1 MPPDGVGEEQGR
13 PFVFVLEKGPDT
25 RWTARKQ
32 IIAVGPLTEEGFR
45 VESGLAPGDR
55 VAISGLQLLLDGMA
69 VTLMDEAITNW

>member
-1 MPPDGVGEEQGR
+1 
-13 PFVFVLEKGPDT
+13 
-25 RWTARKQ
+25 
-32 IIAVGPLTEEGFR
+32 